1 MQNNAAISAGQWWR
15 LITPALLHMSLFHL
29 AFNSMALHSLGA
41 EVEGFSDQGRFLAIY
56 TISAVTSF
64 ATSYAL
70 KPHHCQWSSGDAD
83 PFSYIALL
91 CIHILESLVNAMHTP
106 A

>member
-29 AFNSMALHSLGA
+29 AVNSMALHSLGA

-70 KPHHCQWSSGDAD
+70 KPHHCQGSSGDAD

>member
-1 MQNNAAISAGQWWR
+1 
-15 LITPALLHMSLFHL
+15 
-29 AFNSMALHSLGA
+29 MALHSLGP

-70 KPHHCQWSSGDAD
+70 KPHPCQGSSGDAG
-83 PFSYIALL
+83 PLS
-91 CIHILESLVNAMHTP
+91 
-106 A
+106 